1 MIFIR
6 SLSPEATFRSIKE
19 VYHAHEERNRAHKDA
34 DCTRILALEE
44 RVKELEVTH
53 RALGEANF
61 VRISVLKEEARELK
75 ELVETHCTQ
84 DVEVNAQTTALQ
96 EAREH
101 VEKLS
106 AILREKEE
114 DIENLKEKLMV
125 TTQLRDDTRSAK
137 DAAEARAETSG
148 QAHGAAIAEARAGA
162 ETVTR
167 AQLNKEN
174 ENENENE
181 ARLKRL
187 AERRLARNTLNF
199 VPILT

>member
-1 MIFIR
+1 MWNCAR
-6 SLSPEATFRSIKE
+6 EDE
-19 VYHAHEERNRAHKDA
+19 

-61 VRISVLKEEARELK
+61 ARISVLKGEARELK
-75 ELVETHCTQ
+75 ELVETHCTHVLELEEGQ
-84 DVEVNAQTTALQ
+84 REDGEANRAQTTALQ

-101 VEKLS
+101 AEKLS
-106 AILREKEE
+106 AVLKQKEE
-114 DIENLKEKLMV
+114 DIENLKEKLMI

-137 DAAEARAETSG
+137 DAAEARAETVGISSAPPEITSR
-148 QAHGAAIAEARAGA
+148 QAHEAAIAEARAGA

-167 AQLNKEN
+167 AQLDK

-187 AERRLARNTLNF
+187 AERRLARNT
-199 VPILT
+199 